1 MAEATSKSG
10 DRTINYLA
18 RLLQMNPVQQADE
31 IIRAR
36 NRALRRDVGPA
47 AASGDA
53 AQVRDRRRKLLEQI
67 EEIRSA
73 FWTMPP
79 AELAAALNRVD
90 VSTAPDVE
98 AAVARLRVVAQER
111 AKLPALSEMAGF
123 DGDFFSKL
131 KHVLIDSPRDVSVL
145 KEQILSSFRNG
156 KHRRRLRQMVRLLE
170 QEVPAIYALE
180 ADWFRALYR
189 QRVLARSIFISNSTR
204 SNSSANESSGSKW
217 WIWIA
222 VFILFRFVLSLINDR

>member
-73 FWTMPP
+73 FWTLPP
-79 AELAAALNRVD
+79 AELAAALNRVGGRRR
-90 VSTAPDVE
+90 APPSRG
-98 AAVARLRVVAQER
+98 AGARQASCVIGNGWLRR
-111 AKLPALSEMAGF
+111 R
-123 DGDFFSKL
+123 FFSKL

-145 KEQILSSFRNG
+145 KEQILSSFRDR